1 MKMFNKSSKN
11 IKEHKKLTLGGKIL
25 ITIGI
30 VLSLGVIAIGA
41 INIHFNNVDTKFAE
55 KYSKAEMRF
64 DIYLDNKE
72 YKFLDEKKNNFQF
85 EDKSGNIKND
95 FTTNSKVIQG
105 KKQHVKYSEY
115 VITKDGQYVLT
126 EIGGV
131 KGWLKWDITMK
142 NDSKEYIKSFLKLD
156 AKGTDLSCV
165 RVYPFNDG
173 NFVLINNGLD
183 EHILDLNGKNITWT
197 KGSSYERPNVNVLND
212 TLECHKPSEE
222 ISYIFNKHGKL
233 IPQESNTKNK

>member
-1 MKMFNKSSKN
+1 MKMFNKSSKH

-41 INIHFNNVDTKFAE
+41 INIHFNNVDEKFAE

-64 DIYLDNKE
+64 DIYLDDKE
-72 YKFLDEKKNNFQF
+72 YKFLDKKKNNFEF
-85 EDKSGNIKND
+85 EDKGGNIKND
-95 FTTNSKVIQG
+95 FTTNSEVIQG

-115 VITKDGQYVLT
+115 VVTKDGQYVLT

-142 NDSKEYIKSFLKLD
+142 NDSKEYIKSFLQSD
-156 AKGTDLSCV
+156 AKVSCV

-197 KGSSYERPNVNVLND
+197 RGNNYDYPSVNVLDD
-212 TLECHKPSEE
+212 TLICNKPSGAL
-222 ISYIFNKHGKL
+222 SYVFNKHGKL
-233 IPQESNTKNK
+233 ISQESNTKNK